1 MAVYLNEFNMY
12 KPGQLVTI
20 KIGDFRKVL
29 RIKRTVNGNVSCKEC
44 DLFLYRLDLKTFN
57 KTCYKYCAR
66 RHNDWLKHPNGYIL
80 RAIAPKR
87 I

>member
-1 MAVYLNEFNMY
+1 MY

>member
-66 RHNDWLKHPNGYIL
+66 RHNEMHSYFKQVY
-80 RAIAPKR
+80 PKT
-87 I
+87 

>member
-1 MAVYLNEFNMY
+1 MY

-29 RIKRTVNGNVSCKEC
+29 RIKRTTNGKVSCKEC
-44 DLFLYRLDLKTFN
+44 DLFPYRLDLKTFN

-66 RHNDWLKHPNGYIL
+66 KHNNWLKHPNGYIL

-87 I
+87 VQVK